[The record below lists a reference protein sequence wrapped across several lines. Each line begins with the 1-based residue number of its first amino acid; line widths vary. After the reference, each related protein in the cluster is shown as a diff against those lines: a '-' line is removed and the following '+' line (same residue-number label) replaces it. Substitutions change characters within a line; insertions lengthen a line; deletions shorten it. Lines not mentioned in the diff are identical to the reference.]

1 MGGST
6 AGGALGVFI
15 AANLG
20 KFAGGGRGTLPDAV
34 RPIFKSKHINEMP
47 LKKNKRKNDLL
58 NRGTTAIPLL
68 CLCVMR
74 KCRPLAAFKR
84 CFVLRGALF

>member
-47 LKKNKRKNDLL
+47 LKKKNEK
-58 NRGTTAIPLL
+58 TTYLIGVPLL
-68 CLCVMR
+68 YPFCVY
-74 KCRPLAAFKR
+74 
-84 CFVLRGALF
+84 VS